1 MFKLIR
7 FLKGYW
13 FKTVSGPFFKLI
25 EAVFELI
32 TPLVVAWVIDTA
44 IPKGQQGDYTAL
56 ITGGAII
63 VALGVFGLAFSL
75 TAQFFASR
83 ASLGFGTNLRRELYA
98 HVNTFSYRELDLFST
113 PSLITRLTA
122 DINQT
127 QQAVAMFIRLVTR
140 APFIIVGS
148 IVMAM
153 IIDLKLSLIFLA
165 VAVVVGGILF
175 IILTTTMPKYKEVQ
189 SKLDTVTLYTR
200 ENLSGTRVVRAFGAE
215 EREKRTFNA
224 AADSLSR
231 ASIRVGA
238 LSALLNP
245 LTYAVLNVA
254 IIALLFFGGKQVYY
268 GNLTQGEVIAL
279 VNYMMQILNAL
290 VVFANLLVIFTKAS
304 ASAARI
310 NEVFDVK
317 SSMTEGKGAVPREN
331 EPAIEFKDVTFYYAN
346 SPSPSLSNINLTV
359 TKGASIGV
367 LGGTGSGKSTLVSLI
382 PRLYDVTEGEVRVFG
397 VNVKEYSG
405 AQIGSIISMAPQKAV
420 LFSGTVRD
428 NMLWGKADATDEEI
442 QNALT
447 VSQSAEFVNAFPE
460 KLDKQILQGGKNLSG
475 GQRQRLTVARALVFN
490 PEILILDDSSS
501 ALDFATDA
509 KLRKALSSM
518 REKTGLTTVTVSQRA
533 TTVRHCDLIV
543 VMDEGRIA
551 GMGTHEQLFETC
563 EVYREICSSQ
573 NKEESEK

>member
-1 MFKLIR
+1 MLKLIR

-44 IPKGQQGDYTAL
+44 IPEGQQGDYTAL

-165 VAVVVGGILF
+165 VAVVVGAILF

-200 ENLSGTRVVRAFGAE
+200 ENLSGARVVRAFGAE

-331 EPAIEFKDVTFYYAN
+331 EPAIEFKNVTFYYAN

-475 GQRQRLTVARALVFN
+475 GQRQRLTVARALVSN